1 MNNSKS
7 LEFSELRVV
16 AMSSDYNKIYMNLQ
30 QMFKMLSSKKTNPNV
45 KEKEQISF
53 EEIKAIIQDGNQNY
67 N

>member
-1 MNNSKS
+1 MEKSQIIFQNLDMNNSKS

-45 KEKEQISF
+45 KEKE
-53 EEIKAIIQDGNQNY
+53 
-67 N
+67 